1 MKIKIADY
9 PTFDK
14 SIDKEETLIKTK
26 ILLKEIGKLQ
36 YKMYAQNK
44 FSLLIIIQGIDA
56 SGKDGLT
63 KNILRYCF
71 PGGLNI
77 TSFKKPTEEEFA
89 HDFLWRIH
97 KCTPRKGE
105 TTVFIRSQY
114 EDILVPS
121 VMKYI
126 PSSVIQKRYDII
138 NYFERLVE
146 SNNTK
151 VVKFFLNVSKE
162 AQKERL
168 EERIELKKKHWKHKD
183 ADWDTREKFDE
194 YSSVYEKILNRCN
207 EVPWHIVPAD
217 KNWQKNY
224 FAAEVVYNDLKEMDL
239 KWPPLVTER
248 FKEGTS
254 RDRSRPVPTPLS

>member
-14 SIDKEETLIKTK
+14 SIDKEETRTKTK
-26 ILLKEIGKLQ
+26 KLLKEIGKLQ
-36 YKMYAQNK
+36 YKMYAQDK
-44 FSLLIIIQGIDA
+44 YSLLIIIQGTDA

-63 KNILRYCF
+63 TDILSHCF
-71 PGGLNI
+71 PGGLKI
-77 TSFKKPTEEEFA
+77 TSFKKPSEEEFA
-89 HDFLWRIH
+89 HDFLWRVH
-97 KCTPRKGE
+97 KCTPGKGE

-126 PSSVIQKRYDII
+126 PSSVLQKRYDII
-138 NYFERLVE
+138 NYFEKLVE

-151 VVKFFLNVSKE
+151 VLKFFLNVSKE

-183 ADWDTREKFDE
+183 ADWDTLEKFDE
-194 YSSVYEKILNRCN
+194 YVSVYEKILNRCN
-207 EVPWHIVPAD
+207 EVPWHILPSD
-217 KNWQKNY
+217 KNWQKTY
-224 FAAEVVYNDLKEMDL
+224 FAAEVVCNALKEMDL

-248 FKEGTS
+248 FKTN
-254 RDRSRPVPTPLS
+254 V